1 MRLLLT
7 FVLLAALVAPVYAA
21 SDNAATVEKAKTLA
35 DDAAVV
41 LTGSIVSREAA
52 QKDMYIF
59 KDATGEIRVKIERK
73 VFRGNTVTPENQ
85 IRITGKMD
93 KDEGKDI
100 EIDVKSLEVLK

>member
-1 MRLLLT
+1 
-7 FVLLAALVAPVYAA
+7 
-21 SDNAATVEKAKTLA
+21 
-35 DDAAVV
+35 
-41 LTGSIVSREAA
+41 
-52 QKDMYIF
+52 MYIF

>member
-1 MRLLLT
+1 M
-7 FVLLAALVAPVYAA
+7 
-21 SDNAATVEKAKTLA
+21 
-35 DDAAVV
+35 V